1 MLFSRLIKSAAA
13 LALLTIGFAAPVHAQ
28 QNKPIISGT
37 WYEDRATNN
46 MNGPAVVLTLS
57 LAQAPTNQFLNIT
70 HVSCT
75 IQTGLTT
82 ALTDV
87 ALQAGTS
94 SGASDLNRPM
104 SVRGSVIAETGVNN
118 KFYSIVTDQIFY
130 KVGLG
135 KFPSIV
141 VSAATPSGTGANGIE
156 ASCTIVGSLSAN

>member
-1 MLFSRLIKSAAA
+1 MHFSRLIKSAAA
-13 LALLTIGFAAPVHAQ
+13 FALLTIGFAAPVHAQ
-28 QNKPIISGT
+28 QNKQIISGT
-37 WYEDRATNN
+37 FYEDRATNN
-46 MNGPAVVLTLS
+46 MNGAVTMLTLS
-57 LAQAPTNQFLNIT
+57 LAQAPTSQFLNIT

-75 IQTGLTT
+75 IETGLGT

-104 SVRGSVIAETGVNN
+104 SVRGSVIAESTVNN

-135 KFPSIV
+135 KFPSIAV
-141 VSAATPSGTGANGIE
+141 AAQTPPGSGANGVE
-156 ASCTIVGSLSAN
+156 ASCTIVGNLSDN